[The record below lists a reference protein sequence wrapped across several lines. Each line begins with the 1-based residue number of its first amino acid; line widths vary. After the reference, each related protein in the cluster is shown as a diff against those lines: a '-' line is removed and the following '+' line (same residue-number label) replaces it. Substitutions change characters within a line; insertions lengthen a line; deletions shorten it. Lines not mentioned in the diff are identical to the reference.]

1 MLKAIVNL
9 FETNRKVIGNHSR
22 DGWNDSTGHVT
33 RFKYHGNVVCIIEW
47 NNKTCILTDCGYK
60 GYSSTTR
67 TVNDYKRYVSTH
79 FPDIE
84 IIDMREL

>member
-33 RFKYHGNVVCIIEW
+33 RFKYHNNAICIIEW
-47 NNKTCILTDCGYK
+47 NNRTCILTNCGWNTP
-60 GYSSTTR
+60 STNR
-67 TVNDYKRYVSTH
+67 ALNDYKRYVSAH

>member
-1 MLKAIVNL
+1 MLKSVINL
-9 FETNRKVIGNHSR
+9 FETNKKVIGNHSR

-47 NNKTCILTDCGYK
+47 NNRTCILTNCGWNTR
-60 GYSSTTR
+60 STNR
-67 TVNDYKRYVSTH
+67 TLNDYKTYVSTH

-84 IIDMREL
+84 IIDMREF

>member
-9 FETNRKVIGNHSR
+9 FETNKKVIGNHSR
-22 DGWNDSTGHVT
+22 DGWNDTTGHVT
-33 RFKYHGNVVCIIEW
+33 RFKYHNNVICVIEW
-47 NNKTCILTDCGYK
+47 NNKTCILTNCGWNTP
-60 GYSSTTR
+60 STNR
-67 TVNDYKRYVSTH
+67 ALNDYKRYVSTH

>member
-1 MLKAIVNL
+1 MLKSVINL
-9 FETNRKVIGNHSR
+9 FETNKKVIGNHSR

-33 RFKYHGNVVCIIEW
+33 RFKYHGNVICIIECK
-47 NNKTCILTDCGYK
+47 NKTCIITNCGWNTR
-60 GYSSTTR
+60 STNR
-67 TVNDYKRYVSTH
+67 TLNDYKQYVSTH